1 VLTVSSRKKVPMIR
15 LRAITGVLAL
25 LVLAGCGST
34 PTDLPVAVAPPAP
47 PVEAEDDTVDPGH
60 VALLTNYWE
69 DRNAAF
75 AEGVDEGVKF
85 VVDHLHPALGFT
97 VEDCS
102 TAWFGE
108 EPPAR
113 FRERSELHP
122 DTIAPAPDWTMDR
135 GPLQDAKLADHVYVM
150 HLDRSYS
157 GVSTGVRD
165 GLISS
170 YLQVVRG
177 QVRNFMLCEVPRIA
191 SAGAAP
197 VPAPD
202 GQEAQAQE
210 APADP
215 GVAIVD
221 PPAGAD
227 APPGGGAEL
236 PAELPWQP
244 PGVPVE
250 APSRPAPPPPPPSP
264 SDPAVEPGDRPGGD
278 QPSEVGDGVDEPSI
292 PVGSR
297 EGEDS
302 LDFCLDED
310 TGKPR
315 PGEYLA
321 CGDLD
326 LFERWNNTLM
336 PQ

>member
-1 VLTVSSRKKVPMIR
+1 MIQ
-15 LRAITGVLAL
+15 LRAVTGVLAL
-25 LVLAGCGST
+25 VLVAGCGST
-34 PTDLPVAVAPPAP
+34 PTELPVAVAPPAP
-47 PVEAEDDTVDPGH
+47 PVEVEDDTVDPGH

-75 AEGVDEGVKF
+75 AKGVDEGVKF

-108 EPPAR
+108 KPPPR
-113 FRERSELHP
+113 FRERSELRP

-135 GPLQDAKLADHVYVM
+135 GPLQDAKLADNVYVM

-177 QVRNFMLCEVPRIA
+177 QVRNFMLCEVPKIA
-191 SAGAAP
+191 SAGA
-197 VPAPD
+197 VPTTDGQD
-202 GQEAQAQE
+202 GQEQE
-210 APADP
+210 APADS
-215 GVAIVD
+215 GVTIVD

-227 APPGGGAEL
+227 APPAEY
-236 PAELPWQP
+236 PAESPWQP

-250 APSRPAPPPPPPSP
+250 APSRPAPPPPAAPPSSP
-264 SDPAVEPGDRPGGD
+264 PATPGDPQAGD
-278 QPSEVGDGVDEPSI
+278 QPSEGGDEEQEPSM

-302 LDFCLDED
+302 LDFCLDEE

>member
-1 VLTVSSRKKVPMIR
+1 
-15 LRAITGVLAL
+15 
-25 LVLAGCGST
+25 
-34 PTDLPVAVAPPAP
+34 
-47 PVEAEDDTVDPGH
+47 
-60 VALLTNYWE
+60 
-69 DRNAAF
+69 
-75 AEGVDEGVKF
+75 
-85 VVDHLHPALGFT
+85 
-97 VEDCS
+97 
-102 TAWFGE
+102 
-108 EPPAR
+108 
-113 FRERSELHP
+113 
-122 DTIAPAPDWTMDR
+122 
-135 GPLQDAKLADHVYVM
+135 
-150 HLDRSYS
+150 
-157 GVSTGVRD
+157 
-165 GLISS
+165 
-170 YLQVVRG
+170 
-177 QVRNFMLCEVPRIA
+177 
-191 SAGAAP
+191 

-236 PAELPWQP
+236 PAEPPWQP

-278 QPSEVGDGVDEPSI
+278 QPSEVGDEEQEPSI